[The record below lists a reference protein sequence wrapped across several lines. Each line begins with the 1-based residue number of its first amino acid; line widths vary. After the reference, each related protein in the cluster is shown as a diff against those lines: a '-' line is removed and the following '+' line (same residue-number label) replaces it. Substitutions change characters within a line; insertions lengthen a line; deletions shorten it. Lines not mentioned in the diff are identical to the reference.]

1 MLSPPSLSP
10 PLPSMSPTS
19 PDACKVTM
27 DPHTA
32 HRNLV
37 VSEEHRT
44 TTWKRQAQSLAD
56 ANRAERFDSRRQ
68 VLCEQGLTGGRSY
81 WEAET
86 TGEVDLGVAYQ
97 RLKRKGE
104 DGTLIG
110 EINSWAMFRS
120 DTNYTVRHD
129 GASHSLPVTPT
140 ALERV
145 GFYLDWA
152 KGTLSFYSVCSDRH
166 THLYTFQA
174 TFTDPLY
181 PAFGFGVNAVVH
193 LPQIQA
199 DGQQE

>member
-1 MLSPPSLSP
+1 
-10 PLPSMSPTS
+10 
-19 PDACKVTM
+19 M

-37 VSEEHRT
+37 VSEEKRT
-44 TTWKRQAQSLAD
+44 TTWKRQARWPATGSLAD
-56 ANRAERFDSRRQ
+56 GGLAGRLDSRRQ

-81 WEAET
+81 WEAEI
-86 TGEVDLGVAYQ
+86 TGEVDLGVAYR
-97 RLKRKGE
+97 RLEREGE
-104 DGTLIG
+104 YGTFIG
-110 EINSWAMFRS
+110 GSSESWGMFRS
-120 DTNYTVRHD
+120 DTEYIVRHG

-140 ALERV
+140 ASERV

-174 TFTDPLY
+174 TFTDTLY

-193 LPQIQA
+193 LPPIQA
-199 DGQQE
+199 DGQQERPPE